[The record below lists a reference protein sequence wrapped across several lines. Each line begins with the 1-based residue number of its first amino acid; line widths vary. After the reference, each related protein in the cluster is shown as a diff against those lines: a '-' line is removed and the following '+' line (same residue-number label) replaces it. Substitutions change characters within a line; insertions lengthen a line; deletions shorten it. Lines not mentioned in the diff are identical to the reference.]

1 MNTSQTVTVPG
12 TREGVQ
18 SGARALDAFVDAHG
32 LPPSAR
38 WRFQVALDEVLSN
51 VVRHGGATM
60 IDLLF
65 ALDNDVLSLEVTDRG
80 AAFDPLQ
87 AAAPDTSAGLDDRRP
102 GGLGIVLVRTLM
114 DAVRYER
121 RGAHNHLTMIWRLRP
136 DDDPAPAVEKGT
148 TNDD

>member
-1 MNTSQTVTVPG
+1 LFG
-12 TREGVQ
+12 
-18 SGARALDAFVDAHG
+18 LDDG
-32 LPPSAR
+32 
-38 WRFQVALDEVLSN
+38 
-51 VVRHGGATM
+51 
-60 IDLLF
+60 
-65 ALDNDVLSLEVTDRG
+65 VLSLEVTDRG

-102 GGLGIVLVRTLM
+102 GGLGIMLVRTLM

-136 DDDPAPAVEKGT
+136 DDDPAPAEKET